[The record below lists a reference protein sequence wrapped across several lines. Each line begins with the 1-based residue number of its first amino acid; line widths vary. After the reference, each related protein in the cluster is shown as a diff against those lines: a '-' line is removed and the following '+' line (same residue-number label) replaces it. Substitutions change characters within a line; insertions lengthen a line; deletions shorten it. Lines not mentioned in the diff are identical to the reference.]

1 MQAKQTEV
9 IRLDGMTP
17 KGNGKIGIEQKTTN
31 LATISPEVIEEKSV
45 DLLSVNSE
53 DFKDEDDISFSEG
66 RLQAWNFSEFNKQMC
81 GAASAVILLFGCGIT
96 SAWAIAD
103 LIKDIQ
109 QNEAQ
114 WIDIDY
120 SFELFDTDEDEFL
133 GSRHVII
140 GMVVL
145 SLYFG
150 IIIGAIFGAFLT
162 PILPNKAIYVS
173 WSIEC
178 VVFIFSWSEMTVIN

>member
-31 LATISPEVIEEKSV
+31 LATISPEMIEEKSV

-53 DFKDEDDISFSEG
+53 DFKDEDEISFSEG

-81 GAASAVILLFGCGIT
+81 GAASAIILLFGCGIT

-173 WSIEC
+173 
-178 VVFIFSWSEMTVIN
+178 

>member
-53 DFKDEDDISFSEG
+53 DFKDEDEISFSEG